1 MPAIASANT
10 PTPLNNFSRMD
21 NNLYRCMVTRVCYVD
36 DPMNVTTNAVNPQV
50 LYELVVLG
58 GFKEGQQITNAR
70 LASWLG
76 GQYNYAERILRAAS
90 TPLNEMPLEE
100 QDGDIVFV
108 QFIQGDRLA
117 PIIVGLGT
125 QQLDGD
131 GTGARI
137 ADGMVW
143 VEQFNGVE
151 TRIDKD
157 GNYSVIR
164 KGGEET
170 DGVFVP
176 NETEADF
183 TGQFNLT
190 DEQLILKNDASTIT
204 LDKSSNTIVISNE
217 SGDGITINANSG
229 AINIVNSGG
238 IEINLTSSGLTI
250 AGGSAA
256 TITADQ
262 ISLNAGMVNVGE
274 GASFKATIFENLK
287 SAFESHVHQVPQ
299 ATAGILPSQKPLQ
312 PLLPDV
318 GSNSVRVKD

>member
-157 GNYSVIR
+157 GNYSVI
-164 KGGEET
+164 KKAGEEE

-176 NETEADF
+176 SETEIESKICLGANEKITISTN
-183 TGQFNLT
+183 TGAAIEI
-190 DEQLILKNDASTIT
+190 DG
-204 LDKSSNTIVISNE
+204 
-217 SGDGITINANSG
+217 SGDSISIK
-229 AINIVNSGG
+229 NSGG
-238 IEINLTSSGLTI
+238 IEVNITSSSISINGGTSATVSADTVNLESDTI
-250 AGGSAA
+250 N
-256 TITADQ
+256 
-262 ISLNAGMVNVGE
+262 LNAGMVNVGE
-274 GASFKATIFENLK
+274 GAGFHSTIFENLK
-287 SAFESHVHQVPQ
+287 TEFESHIHLAPQ
-299 ATAGILPSQKPLQ
+299 AMAGIIPTQKPLI
-312 PLLPDV
+312 PLTPTV
-318 GSNSVRVKD
+318 GSQSVTIKD